1 MNFASTRVRAL
12 SLFALAALVRL
23 CFWVATPD
31 RGLPNSIAYE
41 GDAPKWLSFLSEPES
56 NIQLALPMHP
66 PGMLWLT
73 PWLTDGESFVLVRV
87 VMMLLGAALAP
98 LLYLLLR
105 RGFTERVALVAG
117 FICAVSSSLVV
128 IGSGLHSGVPYL
140 VLFLIGLFPFE
151 AMRRD
156 RRYGAAILFGIC
168 QALACFFRVDHL
180 AFVVLAL
187 LWLVIRTRPHGWSC
201 ALASL
206 ATIALVFLPW
216 QGHANDLVN
225 TANTEGF
232 PGRAPQSL
240 PLPNSLP
247 WNEDALTTVRNLP
260 AFARTVTFG
269 FINNTVALRGGE
281 RVVMA
286 DLDILDDAYGYRPQ
300 PLSSSLLSMYGP
312 LNFALANYPGHD
324 GGFSRTALDHR
335 PPLKGGVEVYSPM
348 IRVCLEPNGP
358 MRFDYPPHLELVN
371 HGYRIG
377 LDRMLA
383 DPGWAL
389 ALMVN
394 KVVFAWRGIA
404 NGLGSYNMPLGMS
417 GVRQAV
423 DITTAYG
430 WWATAWRVLL
440 LVLAGVG
447 LWLLRSSCGL
457 VPLALFV
464 VAKLIAVVLFFGYAR
479 MGALCVPSFA
489 LLWAAAID
497 RLLLARLSEG
507 ACKRLLQLAVVAVLL
522 LEVVRCFAGESPKMT
537 PLGEPLGP
545 IVGRNQTV
553 LVNY

>member
-31 RGLPNSIAYE
+31 RGLSNSIAYE
-41 GDAPKWLSFLSEPES
+41 GDTPKWLSFLSEPET

-66 PGMLWLT
+66 PGMIWLT
-73 PWLTDGESFVLVRV
+73 PWLTDGESFVLVRI
-87 VMMLLGAALAP
+87 VMLLLGATLAP

-105 RGFTERVALVAG
+105 RGFSERIALVAG
-117 FICAVSSSLVV
+117 FVCAVSSSLVV
-128 IGSGLHSGVPYL
+128 IGSGVHSGVPYL
-140 VLFLIGLFPFE
+140 VLFLLGLFPFE
-151 AMRRD
+151 AMRRG
-156 RRYGAAILFGIC
+156 RGYGAAVLFGVL
-168 QALACFFRVDHL
+168 QALACFFRIDHL

-187 LWLVIRTRPHGWSC
+187 LWLAIRTRPHGWSC
-201 ALASL
+201 AIASL
-206 ATIALVFLPW
+206 TTITLAFLPW
-216 QGHANDLVN
+216 QDYANDLVH
-225 TANTEGF
+225 TANTKGF
-232 PGRAPQSL
+232 PERAPESL
-240 PLPNSLP
+240 PLANSLP
-247 WNEDALTTVRNLP
+247 WDEDALTAVRNMP

-269 FINNTVALRGGE
+269 FVNNTVALRGGK

-286 DLDILDDAYGYRPQ
+286 DLGILDDAYAYRPESF
-300 PLSSSLLSMYGP
+300 SSSLLSMYGP

-324 GGFSRTALDHR
+324 GGFSRKALDHR

-377 LDRMLA
+377 FDRWLA

-389 ALMVN
+389 GLMVN

-430 WWATAWRVLL
+430 WWATTWRVLL

-447 LWLLRSSCGL
+447 IWVLRSSCGL
-457 VPLALFV
+457 VPFALFV

-497 RLLLARLSEG
+497 RLLLARLSED
-507 ACKRLLQLAVVAVLL
+507 ACKRLVKAAVVTVLL

-537 PLGEPLGP
+537 PLGESFGT
-545 IVGRNQTV
+545 IGRNQTV
-553 LVNY
+553 LVSY